1 MMRVVRRFLFV
12 LAALAVVAALPG
24 RARAEGECAPLPAKK
39 PVWID
44 FADGSV
50 PFWEQFARP
59 GVVAAA
65 SNLIFPPKLRALGA
79 RTVYWD
85 MYLNKRVGTP
95 GAPADPAT
103 VVARANKLFD
113 YAVQSSGCSTPY
125 IAENELF
132 GAALV
137 PPWSVTNAQY
147 RANVLLFLRTLTDRG
162 AHPYLL
168 VSNRPYTAGVAGDW
182 WRQAAEV
189 SDFALEV
196 YFPAPAV
203 HGQGPLMGNRVL
215 RTAFRRAILNY
226 TQLGIPASKLGIML
240 GFQTEPRMG
249 GREGL
254 KPASAWFETVK
265 WQALAAKQVAREI
278 PISTVWSWGWAN
290 WGARGYDPDKQAA
303 ACVWLWTRDH
313 PLCDGPAAAGA
324 GFDASLT
331 EGQIRLPSGVQCTVD
346 GRRISSAGIGQLQAL
361 TGDREVAF
369 TALFARAVEAEQER
383 VTTTDVLSAE
393 RAVIATRF
401 GGSGQAYRTAIA
413 KAGGTLP
420 IARGAIADELRRSR
434 IEATLSVRRP
444 TPVEISSFYFA
455 YPALLA
461 RSVRVTPA
469 AWWLG
474 GENEGVALSSI
485 APAQLFRLSGKA
497 TIRTLDGRWVVRPL
511 GKAMALGALP
521 LEQARPGIVAV
532 LEAFARGAAYER
544 WSAGKQDGARRRSV
558 CVRDDLPS
566 AGAVDLSTFLPFL
579 SLTG

>member
-1 MMRVVRRFLFV
+1 MRRFLVV
-12 LAALAVVAALPG
+12 LAAFAVVAALPG

-50 PFWEQFARP
+50 PFWEQFAKP

-79 RTVYWD
+79 QTVYWD

-113 YAVQSSGCSTPY
+113 VAVQASGCTTPP

-132 GAALV
+132 GASLV
-137 PPWSVTNAQY
+137 TPWSVTNAQY
-147 RANVLLFLRTLTDRG
+147 RANVLLYLGTLASRG

-168 VSNRPYTAGVAGDW
+168 ISSPPYTAGEAGDW
-182 WRQAAEV
+182 WRQASQV
-189 SDFALEV
+189 SDLVLEV
-196 YFPAPAV
+196 YFNAPNIY
-203 HGQGPLMGNRVL
+203 GQASMLGSRTLRVAMRKRVL
-215 RTAFRRAILNY
+215 SLTA
-226 TQLGIPASKLGIML
+226 LGIPASKIGVML
-240 GFQTEPRMG
+240 GFQTEPHMG

-254 KPASAWFETVK
+254 KPATAWFETVK
-265 WQALAAKQVAREI
+265 WQALAAKQVAREW
-278 PISTVWSWGWAN
+278 PIATIWSWGWAN
-290 WGARGYDPDKQAA
+290 WGARGYDPDKKAA

-313 PLCDGPAAAGA
+313 RLCNGPAAAGR
-324 GFDASLT
+324 GFNSSMTD
-331 EGQIRLPSGVQCTVD
+331 GQIRLPAGVQCSVD
-346 GRRISSAGIGQLQAL
+346 RRQITSAAITRLQAL
-361 TGDREVAF
+361 TGDRQVAF
-369 TALFARAVEAEQER
+369 TALFARAVEAEQEP
-383 VTTTDVLSAE
+383 VSTADVLTAE
-393 RAVIATRF
+393 QAVIATRF
-401 GGSGQAYRTAIA
+401 AGSAGAYRAALA
-413 KAGGTLP
+413 KAGATVA
-420 IARGAIADELRRSR
+420 IARGAIADEIRRAR

-455 YPALLA
+455 YPSLLS
-461 RSVRVTPA
+461 RSVSVTPA

-474 GENEGVALSSI
+474 GEREGVALSSI
-485 APAQLFRLSGKA
+485 APARVFSLERKG
-497 TIRTLDGRWVVRPL
+497 TVHTLDGRFVVRPL
-511 GKAMALGALP
+511 AKSMPLGALP
-521 LEQARPGIVAV
+521 LERARPGIVAA

-544 WSAGKQDGARRRSV
+544 WSAAKQDSARKRAV
-558 CVRDDLPS
+558 CARDDLPS

>member
-1 MMRVVRRFLFV
+1 MNRVVRRFLVV

-24 RARAEGECAPLPAKK
+24 RARADGECAPLPAKK

-50 PFWEQFARP
+50 PFWEEFARP
-59 GVVAAA
+59 GIVAAA

-79 RTVYWD
+79 QTVYWD

-95 GAPADPAT
+95 GAPADPET
-103 VVARANKLFD
+103 VVARANRLMD
-113 YAVQSSGCSTPY
+113 AAVQASGCSTPS

-132 GAALV
+132 GASLV
-137 PPWSVTNAQY
+137 TPWSVTNAQY
-147 RANVLLFLRTLTDRG
+147 RANVLLYLRTLAARG

-168 VSNRPYTAGVAGDW
+168 ISSAPYTAGEAGDW
-182 WRQAAEV
+182 WRQASQLADLV
-189 SDFALEV
+189 LEV
-196 YFPAPAV
+196 YFNAPNIYK
-203 HGQGPLMGNRVL
+203 QGPLVGNRAL
-215 RTAFRRAILNY
+215 RTAMRKRVLSFTA
-226 TQLGIPASKLGIML
+226 LGIPTSKIGIML
-240 GFQTEPRMG
+240 GFQTEPHQG

-254 KPASAWFETVK
+254 KPATAWFETIK
-265 WQALAAKQVAREI
+265 WQALSAKQVTREW
-278 PISTVWSWGWAN
+278 PIATVWSWGWAN
-290 WGARGYDPDKQAA
+290 WGARGYDPDKKAA

-313 PLCDGPAAAGA
+313 GLCNGPGAAGPD
-324 GFDASLT
+324 FNTSLT
-331 EGQIRLPSGVQCTVD
+331 EGQIRLPGGVQCSVD
-346 GRRISSAGIGQLQAL
+346 GRRISSAAITQLQAL

-369 TALFARAVEAEQER
+369 TALFARVVEAEQAP
-383 VTTTDVLSAE
+383 VSSGDVLAAE
-393 RAVIATRF
+393 QAVIATRF
-401 GGSGQAYRTAIA
+401 GGSAAAYRAAVA
-413 KAGGTLP
+413 KAGATVP
-420 IARGAIADELRRSR
+420 IARGAIVDELRRAR

-444 TPVEISSFYFA
+444 TPLEISSFYFA

-461 RSVRVTPA
+461 RAVRVSPA

-497 TIRTLDGRWVVRPL
+497 TIRTLDGRWVVQPL
-511 GKAMALGALP
+511 GKAMALGALS
-521 LEQARPGIVAV
+521 LERARPGIVTA

-544 WSAGKQDGARRRSV
+544 WSAGKQDAARKRAV
-558 CVRDDLPS
+558 CARDDLPS